1 MNTLIHFLKEFLYS
15 LNQNKWLTLGAIF
28 SSAFIWVILGFF
40 VITYLN
46 LFEIYSGLKE
56 DLKIFVYLQDSIST
70 ADQKS
75 LENRLMEEKEV
86 LSVNY
91 VSKEKALLDFKKA
104 LKSKEDLF
112 QDFDGNPLPGYFEVR
127 LKQQFQSSE
136 DFSGIA
142 DKFKGNRGVE
152 DIFFGKEWVDSLNR
166 TIRFIQLMG
175 IGIAL
180 VLAIGVITTIGIIVR
195 LAVYSKEEEIQILK
209 YIGATEW
216 FIKAPLLIEG
226 GFLGF
231 MSAGLSLVL
240 LYSVFLFLNRYPPF
254 VSLFS
259 GTSVKAFFLP
269 PDFVAYFLISGP
281 LLGIIGSF
289 FPLRKYLKT
298 FN

>member
-70 ADQKS
+70 SDQKG

-91 VSKEKALLDFKKA
+91 VSKEKALLDFRKA

-112 QDFDGNPLPGYFEVR
+112 QDFDGNPLPSYFEVR

-240 LYSVFLFLNRYPPF
+240 LYAVFLFLNQYPPF

-298 FN
+298 FS